1 MRRAIYL
8 ALGLLLSV
16 LALVGVREVATAR
29 TLAAEREDRLARER
43 LGAFVD
49 QWESAITDRSALWLA
64 ELGAGEDVELRER
77 FLRANVPWFDSF
89 YAWETNAGSDT
100 RSDAR
105 TVVSWPVDR
114 PDEDVGAL
122 RQDPCLARASARA
135 GRVSASDAARG
146 YAACLVGRPDA
157 VRLLAASEAAEIY
170 LNANEPAAA
179 DRVIRSLGTVLQTPL
194 HRAGDR
200 AVSVRR
206 LVVLRTQHAHAV
218 DLLGRTDLA
227 ERWMLGLALE
237 IAGLDGPDLHEVLPL
252 YAWPVARDLRA
263 YGGPTLGGDDDE
275 LLARAQRRL
284 GLWQEV
290 RDRAWVHGD
299 VPLLRD
305 GPRLLV
311 DPYSDPP
318 WLLSYARLPDGTLVG
333 MQLDQP
339 TLLASFL
346 ERAPADLTSH
356 LSVRDPDGRV
366 LAGVPE
372 PLQIE
377 LPFTR
382 LLPHLRV
389 GLTHGAVA
397 PGPSAGRALV
407 AQLLPIAVGIVTGVL
422 ALLAL
427 IATDHRQDRLLAQ
440 QREFMTRV
448 THELKTPLAGI
459 RLMAET
465 LELGAF
471 RDGGQREKF
480 ARQIVKEAERLGLR
494 LDEVIRA
501 AARPLEERPT
511 PTDLVAL
518 LTALGDRW
526 KPLFEQQRAT
536 LVLELPAGPEV
547 AAVRPV
553 QLRDALSNLLDNA
566 LKYRHPERAGV
577 CTVRLRAERR
587 WLTVEVVDNG
597 IGVPSDKRKAI
608 FERFARVEGPG
619 RGRAGGHGLGLAFV
633 AEAARAH
640 HGKVEC
646 REGIDGG
653 ARFLVRIRRRA

>member
-16 LALVGVREVATAR
+16 LALVGVREAATAR
-29 TLAAEREDRLARER
+29 TLATEREARLARER

-49 QWESAITDRSALWLA
+49 QWETAITDRTALWLA

-89 YAWETNAGSDT
+89 YAWETNAAADSRT
-100 RSDAR
+100 DAH

-114 PDEDVGAL
+114 PDEDVAAL
-122 RQDPCLARASARA
+122 RLDPCLARASARA
-135 GRVSASDAARG
+135 GRLSATEAARD
-146 YAACLVGRPDA
+146 YAGCVVGRPDP
-157 VRLLAASEAAEIY
+157 VRLLAASEAAELY

-179 DRVIRSLGTVLQTPL
+179 DRVVRSLGTILQTPL
-194 HRAGDR
+194 HRAGER
-200 AVSVRR
+200 GLSARR
-206 LVVLRTQHAHAV
+206 LVVLRTQHAHAL

-227 ERWMLGLALE
+227 ERWMLGLILE

-252 YAWPVARDLRA
+252 YVWPVARDLRA

-275 LLARAQRRL
+275 LLARAERRL

-290 RDRAWVHGD
+290 RDRAWIHGD
-299 VPLLRD
+299 VPLLSE

-311 DPYSDPP
+311 DPYTEPP
-318 WLLSYARLPDGTLVG
+318 WVLSYARLPDGTLVG

-339 TLLASFL
+339 TLLTSFL
-346 ERAPADLTSH
+346 ERAPADLRSH
-356 LSVRDPDGRV
+356 LSVRNPEGRV
-366 LAGVPE
+366 LAGTAA
-372 PLQIE
+372 PLQVEI
-377 LPFTR
+377 PFTR

-389 GLTHGAVA
+389 GLTPGAFA
-397 PGPSAGRALV
+397 PGPSAARALV
-407 AQLLPIAVGIVTGVL
+407 AQLTPIAVGIVTGVL

-427 IATDHRQDRLLAQ
+427 IATDRRQDRLLAQ

-459 RLMAET
+459 RLMAEN

-471 RDGGQREKF
+471 RDAGQRERF
-480 ARQIVKEAERLGLR
+480 AQQIVKEAERLGLR

-501 AARPLEERPT
+501 AARPLEERPEA
-511 PTDLVAL
+511 TDLVAML
-518 LTALGDRW
+518 RQLGDRW
-526 KPLFEQQRAT
+526 KPLFDQQRAS
-536 LVLELPAGPEV
+536 LVLELPEGPEW
-547 AAVRPV
+547 ATVRPI

-566 LKYRHPERAGV
+566 LKYRHPERPGV
-577 CTVRLRAERR
+577 CTVRLRPERR

-597 IGVPSDKRKAI
+597 IGVPADKRKAI

-633 AEAARAH
+633 ADAARAH

-653 ARFLVRIRRRA
+653 ARFLVRIRRRS